1 MVAGMHGRLGVAL
14 GRAFCRGAGAPTR
27 AFCRGAGAPTRAL
40 RLFVS
45 VGLLAAC
52 APPSTRVVP
61 AAPTPP
67 SLPWAADAA
76 PAPEGASVPEVAS
89 PATALVGGTVMTG
102 TGVELADATVT
113 FADGRILAVGPRA
126 SVPVPD
132 GATVVDV
139 SGRFVT
145 PGLIDAHSHMGVYP
159 MPELAANA
167 DGNEATRPVTA
178 NVRAA
183 DSVWPQD
190 PAFSHALASGITT
203 ALVLPG
209 SANLVGGQGV
219 TLKLRPG
226 RGVADMKFPGAP
238 ATLKMACGENPK
250 RVYGQRHTAPSTR
263 MGNMAGYREAFQSA
277 REYGAKFTDWQ
288 RRHQGWQKKRAL
300 PRGDEQAPAAS
311 GSDEPE
317 PSMPDRD
324 YGLETLLGAIEGRV
338 LVEIHCYRADDMLA
352 MLALADEFGLEV
364 RAFHH
369 AVEAYKI
376 RDVLAERNVA
386 VATWADWW
394 GFKLEAFDTVRENLA
409 LLAESGVRGVLH
421 SDSSL
426 LVQRLNQEAAKS
438 LSSGLRAGVSV
449 DRGTALAWITSNP
462 AWALGIDAQTG
473 SLEPGKMA
481 DVVVWSQDPF
491 SVYSLVEQV
500 YVDGLELYDAS
511 SGRRASDF
519 ELGQAAEV
527 PNRPAPKP
535 ARVKANPAAPPPSSA
550 GAVAPPPSNGAP
562 SAPSGVVPSGV
573 VPSGV
578 APSNS
583 TPGAAPSPPAPAPA
597 PSSPASPTP
606 PPPTAVPPSSQMPK
620 KASEVL
626 P

>member
-1 MVAGMHGRLGVAL
+1 
-14 GRAFCRGAGAPTR
+14 
-27 AFCRGAGAPTRAL
+27 
-40 RLFVS
+40 
-45 VGLLAAC
+45 
-52 APPSTRVVP
+52 
-61 AAPTPP
+61 
-67 SLPWAADAA
+67 
-76 PAPEGASVPEVAS
+76 
-89 PATALVGGTVMTG
+89 MTG
-102 TGVELADATVT
+102 TGVELADATVL
-113 FADGRILAVGPRA
+113 FSDGRIVAVGPRA

-132 GATVVDV
+132 GARVVDV

-159 MPELAANA
+159 MPEVTANA

-190 PAFSHALASGITT
+190 PAFSHALAAGITT
-203 ALVLPG
+203 VLALPG

-219 TLKLRPG
+219 TLKLHPG
-226 RGVADMKFPGAP
+226 RSVADMKFPGAP

-250 RVYGQRHTAPSTR
+250 RVYGQRNTAPSTR
-263 MGNMAGYREAFQSA
+263 MGSMAGYREAFQNA
-277 REYGAKFTDWQ
+277 REYGVKFADWQ
-288 RRHQGWQKKRAL
+288 LRHQGWQKKRA
-300 PRGDEQAPAAS
+300 PVRADDHAPSAP

-317 PSMPDRD
+317 PSMPERD

-352 MLALADEFGLEV
+352 MLALADEFGFRV

-376 RDVLAERNVA
+376 RDVLAERKIA

-409 LLAESGVRGVLH
+409 LLAASGVRGVLH

-438 LSSGLRAGVSV
+438 SSAGLRAGIPV
-449 DRGTALAWITSNP
+449 DRSTALAWITSNP

-511 SGRRASDF
+511 GAGRRPSDF
-519 ELGQAAEV
+519 ELGQGAEL
-527 PNRPAPKP
+527 PNRDAPKP
-535 ARVKANPAAPPPSSA
+535 ARIKPSAAAPPSSGS
-550 GAVAPPPSNGAP
+550 GAVAAPPEGHAVPSVAPSPP
-562 SAPSGVVPSGV
+562 SAPGGGIPGGVVPG
-573 VPSGV
+573 GV
-578 APSNS
+578 APSNG
-583 TPGAAPSPPAPAPA
+583 TPGAAPPVQPTAPA
-597 PSSPASPTP
+597 PSSPASPVP
-606 PPPTAVPPSSQMPK
+606 SAPPPTAGPPGSKISK
-620 KASEVL
+620 KASEVRR
-626 P
+626 